1 MTAAVTDPTTV
12 VADAAVGTR
21 PRVGATL
28 SKALG
33 TKPGKIAVWLIVLL
47 WTVPTFGLFISS
59 FRPEKQIKTTGWW
72 TFFSDWD
79 TTWKNYSDI
88 LNSESATGQMSKY
101 FWNSVQITIPGTI
114 LPIVIAAL
122 AAYAFSWMKFKGRD
136 WLFIGVVG
144 LMVVPL
150 QMSLIPL
157 LRFFTTGIHIGSTTI
172 VPAIAGKGSWDFL
185 QNSPTTTWIAHTCF
199 AMPLAIFLLKN
210 FISALPSELIE
221 AARVDGA
228 GHLRI
233 FWKIII
239 PLSVPALASLA
250 IFQFLWV
257 WNDYLVG
264 YVFAGGTNG
273 PMTVRLVDLAG
284 SRGNEWQRLTAAAFV
299 TMVVP
304 LGVFAALQRFFVRG
318 LVTGAVKG

>member
-1 MTAAVTDPTTV
+1 MTTTLPSDTVHADPTVGPDDPRTPRTV
-12 VADAAVGTR
+12 GGRLSAALSS
-21 PRVGATL
+21 TL
-28 SKALG
+28 
-33 TKPGKIAVWLIVLL
+33 GKIVVWSLVLL
-47 WTVPTFGLFISS
+47 WTIPTFGLLVSS
-59 FRPEKQIKTTGWW
+59 FRPEASIKTTGWW
-72 TFFSDWD
+72 TIFTNPEFTLD
-79 TTWKNYSDI
+79 NYNEVLRPESSGGQMGKYF
-88 LNSESATGQMSKY
+88 LNSVKIA
-101 FWNSVQITIPGTI
+101 IPGTI
-114 LPIVIAAL
+114 IPITIAAL

-150 QMSLIPL
+150 QMALVPL
-157 LRFFTTGIHIGSTTI
+157 QRLFTGGAHIGSVTI
-172 VPAIAGKGSWDFL
+172 FPDLDL
-185 QNSPTTTWIAHTCF
+185 QNSIVTVWIAHACF
-199 AMPLAIFLLKN
+199 AIPLATFLLKN
-210 FISALPSELIE
+210 FISGLPGELVE

-228 GHLRI
+228 GHLTI

-264 YVFAGGTNG
+264 YVFAGGQNG
-273 PMTVRLVDLAG
+273 PMTVRLVELVG

-304 LGVFAALQRFFVRG
+304 LIVFFSLQRYFVRG
-318 LVTGAVKG
+318 LIAGAVKG